1 MGPFRSIA
9 MPDRR
14 HHPDRTTRL
23 AAFTLI
29 ELVLVI
35 ATIAVLSAIAVPRYA
50 DALARY
56 RTDLAAKRVAADLL
70 LARANARTTGTVQV
84 VNFAADGYT
93 LTGMPAPDGG
103 AGDYAVRLS
112 DEPYGATLGTV
123 AFGDPPATSVTFDR
137 YGTPNA
143 SGGVVVKAGRHQKT
157 VSVDVVSGKAVIN

>member
-1 MGPFRSIA
+1 
-9 MPDRR
+9 MPDRHR
-14 HHPDRTTRL
+14 HPDRTIRP

-50 DALARY
+50 DSLARY
-56 RTDLAAKRVAADLL
+56 RADLAAKRVAADLM
-70 LARANARTTGTVQV
+70 LARSNARTTSSVQV
-84 VNFAADGYT
+84 VNFATPADGYT
-93 LTGMPAPDGG
+93 LTGIAAPDGG

-123 AFGDPPATSVTFDR
+123 AFGDPPATSVSFDR

-143 SGGVVVKAGRHQKT
+143 GGNVVVKAGRYQKT
-157 VSVDVVSGKAVIN
+157 VSVDIVNGKAVVH